1 MCSDMERIIERSKP
15 SWNIKSLT
23 GWRYRE
29 EIKAKSWNKNGDVC
43 NYSLNNDLLFLR
55 MSLFFFLTAAA
66 ISWHSW
72 SSFFVRFYFLA
83 DVFSLVFFSLAM
95 QQKSSFFCKFFLVKE
110 TRPPFLKKRNS
121 QIESAFSFMNSAA
134 AAIFHSGLSALSISV
149 FISFWLGH
157 QPIEG
162 EFDFHQF
169 WTWSS
174 TESTSLTVV
183 SVYQSQNKSKLFYFG
198 KFFQCRH

>member
-55 MSLFFFLTAAA
+55 MSVFFLNCCSNKLTQLKLIFCKVLFFGWRIF
-66 ISWHSW
+66 IG
-72 SSFFVRFYFLA
+72 FF
-83 DVFSLVFFSLAM
+83 FFSDAAE
-95 QQKSSFFCKFFLVKE
+95 KFIFCKFFLVKE

>member
-1 MCSDMERIIERSKP
+1 
-15 SWNIKSLT
+15 
-23 GWRYRE
+23 
-29 EIKAKSWNKNGDVC
+29 
-43 NYSLNNDLLFLR
+43 
-55 MSLFFFLTAAA
+55 
-66 ISWHSW
+66 
-72 SSFFVRFYFLA
+72 
-83 DVFSLVFFSLAM
+83 
-95 QQKSSFFCKFFLVKE
+95 
-110 TRPPFLKKRNS
+110 
-121 QIESAFSFMNSAA
+121 MNSAA

>member
-72 SSFFVRFYFLA
+72 SSFFCKFL
-83 DVFSLVFFSLAM
+83 FFGWRIFIGFFFFSDAAE
-95 QQKSSFFCKFFLVKE
+95 KFIFCKFFLVKE
-110 TRPPFLKKRNS
+110 TRPPFLKKETLKYRARLVLWTLLLL
-121 QIESAFSFMNSAA
+121 QYFIQVFQ
-134 AAIFHSGLSALSISV
+134 LSRFPFLSV
-149 FISFWLGH
+149 FDLVIN
-157 QPIEG
+157 Q
-162 EFDFHQF
+162 
-169 WTWSS
+169 
-174 TESTSLTVV
+174 
-183 SVYQSQNKSKLFYFG
+183 
-198 KFFQCRH
+198 